1 MVDDEAPVT
10 SDLYECLLKDDTADQ
25 NKYTTDRKRQQ
36 QIFGQYIFTTYRSG
50 ISSINPNFILL

>member
-1 MVDDEAPVT
+1 MRMTFIMFIIGSVI
-10 SDLYECLLKDDTADQ
+10 LLVGTALQ
-25 NKYTTDRKRQQ
+25 YLLFLC